1 MAIVTISRGTKSGGE
16 ALAKRVAEKLGV
28 PAISREVLQEA
39 ATHFGVSEVI
49 VGEQLEKTKGLIYG
63 PSSERYLYLA
73 AIQLALAERASKGPF
88 VYYGHAGHLL
98 LKGVPQVL
106 KVRVITPLIR
116 RAQIMM
122 ETQKIS
128 LEEAKKSI
136 EKMDESR
143 IKWTR
148 FLYNV
153 DWRDP
158 ALYDMVFNLDYLG
171 IETASEIIVFALNQ
185 PEFKESPD
193 SQNILEDFFLA
204 SKIKVEL
211 ATSEKTKGLV
221 LDVTARDGAVNIKGS
236 FETAGIFHSG
246 KQRIKNDVIEI
257 AQKQPNVKKV
267 LVEIEDISV
276 VLE

>member
-28 PAISREVLQEA
+28 PAISREILQEA
-39 ATHFGVSEVI
+39 AAQFGVSEAI
-49 VGEQLEKTKGLIYG
+49 VSQQLEKTKGIIYG
-63 PSSERYLYLA
+63 PSSERYLYLTV
-73 AIQLALAERASKGPF
+73 IQLTLAERASKGPF

-98 LKGVPQVL
+98 LKGIPQVL

-116 RAQIMM
+116 RAQKMM

-128 LEEAKKSI
+128 LEEAKKAI

-153 DWRDP
+153 DWQDP
-158 ALYDMVFNLDYLG
+158 ALYDLVFNLDYLG
-171 IETASEIIVFALNQ
+171 IETASEMIVCALDQ

-193 SQNILEDFFLA
+193 SQNILKDFFLA
-204 SKIKVEL
+204 SKVKAAL

-221 LDVTARDGAVNIKGS
+221 LEVTAKECDVSIKGS
-236 FETAGIFHSG
+236 FETTGIFHSG
-246 KQRIKNDVIEI
+246 KQRIKNDLIEI